1 MNVVIFDTETVSL
14 NHPFCYNIGYAI
26 VNLEERK
33 ILCSRDFVCE
43 QVWHNIPLFS
53 TAYYADKRPIYI
65 SAMKGKTCK
74 MNKIGFIT
82 QKMIKDFDAFNVEKA
97 FAYNAP
103 FDEGVFNFNCEYFKI
118 ANPFDNI
125 PIIDIVPYVHK
136 TIAFNKDYQ
145 DFCEQY
151 KLFTESGNYSTTAES
166 VYKFITNNPDFNE
179 EHTALSDSL
188 IEKDILFYC
197 LDKGI
202 DIEKDYKKYS
212 CIPRKVKKMFTI
224 KKDGRIFVEIEGEKI
239 RISKDKTNISIT

>member
-1 MNVVIFDTETVSL
+1 MD
-14 NHPFCYNIGYAI
+14 
-26 VNLEERK
+26 
-33 ILCSRDFVCE
+33 
-43 QVWHNIPLFS
+43 
-53 TAYYADKRPIYI
+53 
-65 SAMKGKTCK
+65 
-74 MNKIGFIT
+74 KIGFIT
-82 QKMIKDFDAFNVEKA
+82 QKMIKDFNAFNVEKA

-212 CIPRKVKKMFTI
+212 CIPRKVKKTFTI

>member
-1 MNVVIFDTETVSL
+1 MNAVIFDTETVSL
-14 NHPFCYNIGYAI
+14 NHPFCYNIGYTI
-26 VNLEERK
+26 VNLEERR

-74 MNKIGFIT
+74 MDKIGFIT
-82 QKMIKDFDAFNVEKA
+82 QKMIKDFNAFNVEKA

-136 TIAFNKDYQ
+136 IIAFNKDYQ

-188 IEKDILFYC
+188 IETEILFACTNDTEILQTEYKVPKAITREFTKT
-197 LDKGI
+197 LEIVKDKETVFEI
-202 DIEKDYKKYS
+202 DYS
-212 CIPRKVKKMFTI
+212 SMKM
-224 KKDGRIFVEIEGEKI
+224 
-239 RISKDKTNISIT
+239 SKDKTKITLK

>member
-1 MNVVIFDTETVSL
+1 MNAVIFDTETVSL
-14 NHPFCYNIGYAI
+14 NHPFCYNIGYTI

-145 DFCEQY
+145 AFCEQY

-179 EHTALSDSL
+179 DHTALSDSL
-188 IEKDILFYC
+188 IEKDILFSC

-202 DIEKDYKKYS
+202 DTEKDYKKYS
-212 CIPRKVKKMFTI
+212 CIPRKVKKIFTI

>member
-1 MNVVIFDTETVSL
+1 MNAVIFDTETVSL
-14 NHPFCYNIGYAI
+14 NHPFCYNIGYTI
-26 VNLEERK
+26 ENLEERR

-53 TAYYADKRPIYI
+53 TAYYADKRSIYI

-82 QKMIKDFDAFNVEKA
+82 QKMIKDFNAFNVEKA

-125 PIIDIVPYVHK
+125 QIIDIVPYVHK

-179 EHTALSDSL
+179 DHTALSDSL

-212 CIPRKVKKMFTI
+212 CIPRKVKKNFTLI
-224 KKDGRIFVEIEGEKI
+224 Y
-239 RISKDKTNISIT
+239 

>member
-26 VNLEERK
+26 VDLEERRT
-33 ILCSRDFVCE
+33 LCSRDFVCE

-136 TIAFNKDYQ
+136 TIAFNKNYQ

-188 IEKDILFYC
+188 IERDILFYC

-202 DIEKDYKKYS
+202 DIKKDYKKYS
-212 CIPRKVKKMFTI
+212 CIPRKVKKIFTI
-224 KKDGRIFVEIEGEKI
+224 KKDGKIFVEIEGEKI